1 MPKGD
6 IEIVQGRP
14 TRVRY
19 FTVGL
24 IFITVV
30 ISYLDRSSL
39 SIAGPFISRGLHLSS
54 VQMGLVFSAFA
65 WAYSPLQI
73 PGAMLVDRLKPRL
86 LYPAVIFVWSAMQ
99 FAIGT
104 AGSLGQLFVLRMG
117 LGGAEAPSF
126 PMNNRIVTSWLPER
140 ERARGVGFFVSGQ
153 YVGLAFLT
161 PLLAFVT
168 QNFGWRAMFMLI
180 GGLGM
185 IWAICFRLLY
195 RDPAASRRANAAE
208 LALIRAGGAVD
219 WAQPARHGCRRACS
233 RMAGFS

>member
-6 IEIVQGRP
+6 IEIVNARP
-14 TRVRY
+14 TSVRY
-19 FTVGL
+19 FTVSL
-24 IFITVV
+24 LFITVV

-39 SIAGPFISRGLHLSS
+39 SIAGPFISRSLHLSS

-73 PGAMLVDRLKPRL
+73 PGAMLVDRIKPRL
-86 LYPAVIFVWSAMQ
+86 LYPAVIFIWSAMQ

-153 YVGLAFLT
+153 YVGLAF
-161 PLLAFVT
+161 
-168 QNFGWRAMFMLI
+168 
-180 GGLGM
+180 
-185 IWAICFRLLY
+185 
-195 RDPAASRRANAAE
+195 
-208 LALIRAGGAVD
+208 
-219 WAQPARHGCRRACS
+219 
-233 RMAGFS
+233 